1 MGSWFIFII
10 IICTD
15 CCALFRRYDSDASRR
30 FEKPVIE
37 HTERQVLCSL
47 FFIDEPELSVRT
59 FSLHACDIGLQRSA
73 EHTNHHI
80 YAYRTSTEL
89 ANKMLCY
96 CTKSATHSGPSPGPN
111 RVWTLDPTW
120 TRNRMHGARRFL
132 CSSRASCHA

>member
-1 MGSWFIFII
+1 VRCFADTIPMQ
-10 IICTD
+10 
-15 CCALFRRYDSDASRR
+15 AVVSRSQSSNIQR
-30 FEKPVIE
+30 GKSFAVY
-37 HTERQVLCSL
+37 

-80 YAYRTSTEL
+80 YSYRTSTEL